1 MKLFCSGRIN
11 ADNFILKPYHSS
23 TTSLLSSEGPKSL
36 TRDSFFVDRIDKD
49 VADEEGWEDQEG
61 QGLEGDE
68 GSLEELANSSPT
80 GKGEKTMQLLGMSPP
95 VSEARIQGPDSMEQF
110 FA

>member
-1 MKLFCSGRIN
+1 MSRTLNIN
-11 ADNFILKPYHSS
+11 ADNFILQPYHSS

-49 VADEEGWEDQEG
+49 VADEEGWDDQEG
-61 QGLEGDE
+61 QGLVGDE
-68 GSLEELANSSPT
+68 GSLEELTHSSPT

-95 VSEARIQGPDSMEQF
+95 VSEARIQGPDSIEQIL
-110 FA
+110 A

>member
-1 MKLFCSGRIN
+1 MSRTLNIN
-11 ADNFILKPYHSS
+11 ADNFILQPYHSS

-68 GSLEELANSSPT
+68 GSLDELPNSSPT

>member
-1 MKLFCSGRIN
+1 MLQ
-11 ADNFILKPYHSS
+11 PYHSS

-49 VADEEGWEDQEG
+49 VADEEGWEDHEG

-68 GSLEELANSSPT
+68 GLSEPEELINSSPT

-110 FA
+110 LASISLEFT